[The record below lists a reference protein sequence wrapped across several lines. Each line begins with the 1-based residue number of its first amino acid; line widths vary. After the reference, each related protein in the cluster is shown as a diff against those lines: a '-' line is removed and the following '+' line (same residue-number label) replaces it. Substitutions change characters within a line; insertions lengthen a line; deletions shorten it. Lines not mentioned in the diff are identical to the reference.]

1 MRYILWG
8 IMSFLALSCTQPSTE
23 VCNTTEDAPTLQVVK
38 TTTSLIAKS
47 RNATVRILS
56 IGPDD
61 NISIGTGTAF
71 KYKGHTIVVTAAH
84 VINGPPWLVGVE
96 SLGESTMAQVVYY
109 DAHNDLAV
117 LLPSNHSN
125 LKPVKFRPIKPA
137 SIKIGQNT
145 LYSGYPNDEAMYTI
159 KGYISAIN
167 REGNYYMHA
176 YAWRGASGS
185 GVFDEWGRL
194 IGVLTAVGVG
204 TDVIGTPTAIEDVV
218 HIVPIWKL
226 MTDLLDFNLESLDE

>member
-8 IMSFLALSCTQPSTE
+8 IMSLTMLSCTQPLTE
-23 VCNTTEDAPTLQVVK
+23 VCSTSNDASTMQVVK
-38 TTTSLIAKS
+38 TTSSLIAKS
-47 RNATVRILS
+47 RNATVRIVS
-56 IGPDD
+56 VGPDD
-61 NISIGTGTAF
+61 NMSVGTGTAF
-71 KYKGHTIVVTAAH
+71 KYKGHTIVITAAH
-84 VINGPPWLVGVE
+84 VIDGPPWVVGIE
-96 SLGESTMAQVVYY
+96 SLGEATVAQVVYY

-117 LLPSNHSN
+117 LLPYSFSD
-125 LKPVKFRPIKPA
+125 LKPVRLKMIKPA

-167 REGNYYMHA
+167 REGNYYMHS

-185 GVFDEWGRL
+185 GVFDEYGRL

-204 TDVIGTPTAIEDVV
+204 TDVLGTPAAIEDVV

>member
-1 MRYILWG
+1 MRYLLWG
-8 IMSFLALSCTQPSTE
+8 IMSLMTLSCTQPLTE
-23 VCNTTEDAPTLQVVK
+23 VCSTSDDAPTMQVVK
-38 TTTSLIAKS
+38 TTTSLIARS
-47 RNATVRILS
+47 RNATVRIVS
-56 IGPDD
+56 VGPDD
-61 NISIGTGTAF
+61 NMSVGSGTAF

-84 VINGPPWLVGVE
+84 VISGPPWVVGIE
-96 SLGESTMAQVVYY
+96 SLGEATIAQVVYY

-117 LLPSNHSN
+117 LAPYSYSE
-125 LKPVKFRPIKPA
+125 LKPIKFKPIKPA

-167 REGNYYMHA
+167 REGNYYMHS

-185 GVFDEWGRL
+185 GVFDDYGRF

-204 TDVIGTPTAIEDVV
+204 TDVLGTPAAIEDVV
-218 HIVPIWKL
+218 HIVPIWKI